1 MLDIAQSVLSQV
13 SIIFKLQENELNLS
27 EARSIEGQSRLI
39 ENRRKTISAKFK
51 SGLSMRKLLG
61 F

>member
-13 SIIFKLQENELNLS
+13 SIIFKLQEKELNLS
-27 EARSIEGQSRLI
+27 EARSIEGQSRPS

-51 SGLSMRKLLG
+51 SGLSM
-61 F
+61 

>member
-13 SIIFKLQENELNLS
+13 SIIFKLQEKELNLS
-27 EARSIEGQSRLI
+27 EARSIEGQSRPI
-39 ENRRKTISAKFK
+39 ENRRKTIFAKFK